1 MAEKKQQKP
10 RHLGRGLDSLL
21 RTTLNAAP
29 KDDMLSDFDSTVQLP
44 PDEKLRSSLKR
55 IPLKEIRPNP
65 YQPRKTW
72 NQTQLYDLAQSI
84 KENGVIQPIIV
95 RNAGTYYEI
104 IAGERRLRASDQ
116 AGLETIP
123 AIIREADNSQMLELA
138 LVENI
143 HRANLNPIDKAK
155 AYKSYI
161 DTFSLTQEQAGQKLG
176 IDRSVIA
183 NYMRLLELPEEI
195 RQMLIEGSLQM
206 GHARAIL
213 ALPTNTVR
221 RKMAEAVKDGKL
233 SVRQVEHQVRKLL
246 APAEDE
252 GQENQKPTNIIDLET
267 RLQSVLG
274 TKVQIKT
281 RKNAKRGRIIIEFY
295 SLDEFDKLT
304 EKMGLG
310 PSERI

>member
-1 MAEKKQQKP
+1 MADKTKQKP

-21 RTTLNAAP
+21 RATVNTTP
-29 KDDMLSDFDSTVQLP
+29 KDGILSDSGAGVSFP

-55 IPLKEIRPNP
+55 IALKEIRPNP

-72 NQTQLYDLAQSI
+72 DQRQLYDLAQSI

-95 RNAGTYYEI
+95 RNMGSHYEL
-104 IAGERRLRASDQ
+104 IAGERRLRAADQ

-123 AIIREADNSQMLELA
+123 AIIRKAENSQMLELA

-143 HRANLNPIDKAK
+143 HRTNLNPIEKAK

-161 DTFSLTQEQAGQKLG
+161 ETFSLTQNQAGQKLG

-183 NYMRLLELPEEI
+183 NYMRLMELSEEI
-195 RQMLIEGSLQM
+195 QQMLIDGSLQM

-213 ALPTNTVR
+213 ALPTDTVR
-221 RKMAEAVKDGKL
+221 RKMAESVRTGRL
-233 SVRQVEHQVRKLL
+233 SVRQVEQRVRALL
-246 APAEDE
+246 APAEE
-252 GQENQKPTNIIDLET
+252 KQEHQKPTNIIDLET
-267 RLQSVLG
+267 RLRSILG
-274 TKVQIKT
+274 TKVVIKT

-304 EKMGLG
+304 EKMGLP
-310 PSERI
+310 PSERL

>member
-1 MAEKKQQKP
+1 MAEKKQKP

-21 RTTLNAAP
+21 RATVNTAP
-29 KDDMLSDFDSTVQLP
+29 KSDILSDSSTGVPFP
-44 PDEKLRSSLKR
+44 PDEKLKSSLKR

-95 RNAGTYYEI
+95 RNVGTYYEI

-116 AGLETIP
+116 AGLEPIP
-123 AIIREADNSQMLELA
+123 AVVREADNSEMLELA

-143 HRANLNPIDKAK
+143 HRANLNPIEKAK

-161 DTFSLTQEQAGQKLG
+161 ETFSLTQNQAAQRLG
-176 IDRSVIA
+176 LDRSVVA
-183 NYMRLLELPEEI
+183 NYIRLLDLPQEV
-195 RQMLIEGSLQM
+195 RQLLVDGSLQM

-213 ALPTNTVR
+213 ALPTDTVR
-221 RKMAEAVKDGKL
+221 RKMAEAVRDGKL
-233 SVRQVEHQVRKLL
+233 SVRQVEQRVRKLL

-252 GQENQKPTNIIDLET
+252 SQETQTPTNLIDLET

-304 EKMGLG
+304 EKMGL
-310 PSERI
+310 PPAERI